1 MESKYQMRTVEFGK
15 FGVESAGQAYIL
27 LTKLFPEIS
36 NKELAK
42 QHIFRICNSYDKG
55 IPFDLGENKRSFAI
69 GGFGAPTYVSIV
81 ETDQIEQEHAKALSM
96 VREELKDDSLV
107 SVENGTDYH
116 GNSYFKVWIWSKDGN
131 SIKSSESGK
140 TLTAAVKRAII
151 TAVEKEE
158 TIPVKN

>member
-1 MESKYQMRTVEFGK
+1 MT
-15 FGVESAGQAYIL
+15 
-27 LTKLFPEIS
+27 
-36 NKELAK
+36 
-42 QHIFRICNSYDKG
+42 
-55 IPFDLGENKRSFAI
+55 
-69 GGFGAPTYVSIV
+69 
-81 ETDQIEQEHAKALSM
+81 IEQAHAKALSM

-116 GNSYFKVWIWSKDGN
+116 GNSYFRVWIWSKDGN